1 MTSDGFHTTCTT
13 CSTRLKV
20 RDESAIGQI
29 FGCPKCGSMV
39 LVAPPEGMEIPAA
52 DDLASSEADATST
65 LASGTKPADWNSAAQ
80 GHAWLQYGVGTLAAA
95 VLTGSVVAYAWLH
108 RPTHEVAAVPP
119 VDVETSVTQDENV
132 AQQVADDVA
141 AAPNAEASP
150 TASDAVQPT
159 ETPTTVV
166 TDNIDVDQIFDEVAT
181 LQDEGGPAIEAP
193 ATTNLVD
200 SALATSIGT
209 AERDIPPAT
218 DSATL
223 NNLTMLLSGG
233 HNVTEANR
241 ESDPSQQITAIAA
254 TKASAEPQS
263 IASNSSSQKSPVVEN
278 LNRPIRAVRFTKVPL
293 KQFLRDMMQLTGAAI
308 QLDPDALL
316 QTGNTLQTPVTVAT
330 INQSAMTT
338 LQSALDPRNLL
349 PVVDGNGVR
358 ITATSL
364 TDSQLKSTSLFVGDL
379 VNGNDNDLDLA
390 TLISTLIAPKSW
402 STAGGDG
409 TIRQRGDRLDIS
421 NNRLITIRS
430 LILLERLRAARG
442 LKSRTRIP
450 NNMAALPN
458 RWAQLDRYLRRR
470 ISLNGWQ
477 ETPWTAIIREL
488 EDASGLEVL
497 MDWKSLEQIGIR
509 PESTTTLY
517 LREQLLAD
525 VFSQLTES
533 MNIGIVP
540 VGTRSV
546 QLTTIS
552 VASSKSYCDFYT
564 VDDLSETQMS
574 IVEQK
579 MLAGAAAID
588 PVSGMAMVTADATTH
603 AALSD

>member
-39 LVAPPEGMEIPAA
+39 LVAPPEGMEVPAA

-119 VDVETSVTQDENV
+119 VDVETSVPQDENV

-150 TASDAVQPT
+150 TASAAVQPT
-159 ETPTTVV
+159 ETPATVV

-181 LQDEGGPAIEAP
+181 LQDDGGPAIEAP

-209 AERDIPPAT
+209 AARDVPPAT

-316 QTGNTLQTPVTVAT
+316 QTGNTLQTPVNVAT

-338 LQSALDPRNLL
+338 LQAALDPRNLL

-379 VNGNDNDLDLA
+379 ANGNDNDLDLA

-421 NNRLITIRS
+421 NNKLITIRS

>member
-39 LVAPPEGMEIPAA
+39 LVAPPEGMEVPAA

-159 ETPTTVV
+159 ETPATVV
-166 TDNIDVDQIFDEVAT
+166 TDNIDVDQIFNEVAT

>member
-13 CSTRLKV
+13 CSTWLKV

-159 ETPTTVV
+159 ETPATVV
-166 TDNIDVDQIFDEVAT
+166 TDNIDVDQIFNEVAT

-209 AERDIPPAT
+209 AARDVPPAT

-402 STAGGDG
+402 STAGGDA

>member
-39 LVAPPEGMEIPAA
+39 LVAPPEGMEVPAA

-150 TASDAVQPT
+150 TASAAVQPT
-159 ETPTTVV
+159 ETPATVV
-166 TDNIDVDQIFDEVAT
+166 TDNIDVDQIFNEVAT

>member
-1 MTSDGFHTTCTT
+1 LTSDGFHTTCTT

-39 LVAPPEGMEIPAA
+39 LVAPPEGMEVPAA

-95 VLTGSVVAYAWLH
+95 VLTGSVVAYTWLH

-119 VDVETSVTQDENV
+119 VDVETSVPQDENV

-150 TASDAVQPT
+150 TASAAVQPT
-159 ETPTTVV
+159 ETPATVV

-181 LQDEGGPAIEAP
+181 LQDDGGPAIEAP

-209 AERDIPPAT
+209 AARDVPPAT

-263 IASNSSSQKSPVVEN
+263 IATNSSSQKSPVVEN

-338 LQSALDPRNLL
+338 LQAALDPRNLL

-379 VNGNDNDLDLA
+379 LNGNDNDLDLA

-421 NNRLITIRS
+421 NNKLITIRS